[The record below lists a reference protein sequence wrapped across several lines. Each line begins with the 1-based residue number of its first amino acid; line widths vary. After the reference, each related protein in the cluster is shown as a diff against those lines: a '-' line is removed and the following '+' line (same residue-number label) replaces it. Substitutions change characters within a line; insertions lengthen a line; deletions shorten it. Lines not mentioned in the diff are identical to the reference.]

1 MSTENN
7 VSTVN
12 TVNTAAPTASYDI
25 LIIGGG
31 TGGISVAARL
41 RLDARTACLSIG
53 LIEPSTVHFYQPLW
67 TLVGGGVVDK
77 AASARPMADF
87 IPDAVDWVQDRVAEV
102 DPVAKL
108 VHTEGGR
115 RIAYG
120 HLVVAAGIQLDWNKI
135 SGLLGHL
142 GEGGIVSNYSEP
154 HVPKTW
160 EAIRTFTGGNAI
172 FTFPSTP
179 IKCAGAP
186 QKIMYLADDALRR
199 QGVRERS
206 KVIFASAGAAIFGV
220 KHYAVPLNKI
230 VARKQIDTHFRHD
243 LVAVRPQSREAV
255 FRNLDQGTELVLN
268 YNLLHVV
275 PPMSGPNFLKAGPLV
290 NAGGWVEVD
299 KHTLQHT
306 RYPEVWSLGDC
317 SSLPTSK
324 TGAAIRKEAPVL
336 VENMLAVREGKAPTA
351 SYDGYA
357 SCPLV
362 TGYGKLILAEFDYD
376 GKPAESFPFDQ
387 RQERYSMWVMKV
399 HALPELYWNGM
410 LRGRA

>member
-1 MSTENN
+1 MTTENTDSN
-7 VSTVN
+7 VNMV
-12 TVNTAAPTASYDI
+12 APTATYDI

-41 RLDARTACLSIG
+41 RLDARTASLSIG

-120 HLVVAAGIQLDWNKI
+120 QLVVAAGIQLDWDKI
-135 SGLLGHL
+135 SGLKGHL

-160 EAIRTFTGGNAI
+160 EAIRGFSGGNAV

-243 LVAVRPQSREAV
+243 LVEVRAKSREAV
-255 FRNLDQGTELVLN
+255 FRNLDQGTELVIN

-299 KHTLQHT
+299 KHTLQQIG
-306 RYPEVWSLGDC
+306 R
-317 SSLPTSK
+317 
-324 TGAAIRKEAPVL
+324 
-336 VENMLAVREGKAPTA
+336 
-351 SYDGYA
+351 A
-357 SCPLV
+357 SC
-362 TGYGKLILAEFDYD
+362 
-376 GKPAESFPFDQ
+376 
-387 RQERYSMWVMKV
+387 RERV
-399 HALPELYWNGM
+399 
-410 LRGRA
+410 